1 MIDRD
6 SRATTGACIQT
17 REPEMIAHQGT
28 DVPPRRGRACPGHLD
43 CRGTHRIHG
52 FALVMRGQRAER
64 LQSRWP
70 GQARPRPGITP
81 GALHSVITIL
91 PNASIAASAPS
102 GTKVVELASSMTAG
116 PRSACR
122 RQFVAPEYP
131 RFERARRV
139 VAHHRAAPRNPRP
152 RRHPRRR
159 QPGPDGVVLA
169 GHCHHQP
176 QVDDFDRLIGGGV
189 AVAAVVLGVEG
200 SSASPRCRRQGP
212 PGVRRESG
220 WCAPGRGSA
229 GRRRRR
235 TWRARMLWPLDRISM
250 SSNHRHPRHARACRG
265 HPRLAC
271 GGSGRKTWMAGTSPA
286 MTPGVPI

>member
-116 PRSACR
+116 PRICVPAASSS
-122 RQFVAPEYP
+122 RQKIPASSGWPGSSHTT
-131 RFERARRV
+131 ARRPATPV
-139 VAHHRAAPRNPRP
+139 P
-152 RRHPRRR
+152 RRYPRRR

-169 GHCHHQP
+169 GHCHHQA
-176 QVDDFDRLIGGGV
+176 QVDDFDRLVGGGV

-200 SSASPRCRRQGP
+200 FS
-212 PGVRRESG
+212 
-220 WCAPGRGSA
+220 
-229 GRRRRR
+229 RRRGV
-235 TWRARMLWPLDRISM
+235 AGKVLGAFDRD
-250 SSNHRHPRHARACRG
+250 RDGVLLAAVAQVGGEGERGGRACF
-265 HPRLAC
+265 
-271 GGSGRKTWMAGTSPA
+271 GR
-286 MTPGVPI
+286 